1 MAKSKAKTHKGIA
14 QKHLHS
20 RISFLYQAATYLTP
34 VDGQP
39 QARVPCINEE
49 SKKSCDPPGRELQC
63 AATTPKAVSED
74 VLHISTIEK
83 HNMMPEIGP
92 ENDGASKDFALSRQL
107 LAHLRAVSLR
117 SQIKLTPAVK
127 HTMCKRCNV
136 LLIPGSTSTS
146 YIENKSSGGRKPWAD
161 VLVTTCTACG
171 TSKRFPVGA
180 KRQVRRESRI
190 DQAQGMGQ
198 QGHRAV

>member
-1 MAKSKAKTHKGIA
+1 MAQSKARTQKGIA

-20 RISFLYQAATYLTP
+20 RISFLYQAATYLAQ
-34 VDGQP
+34 VDGQS
-39 QARVPCINEE
+39 QARVPCINDE
-49 SKKSCDPPGRELQC
+49 SKKSCDPGRELQC
-63 AATTPKAVSED
+63 AVTTPKAVSED
-74 VLHISTIEK
+74 GLHISTIEQ
-83 HNMMPEIGP
+83 HNMIPEIGS
-92 ENDGASKDFALSRQL
+92 ENDWASKDFALSRQL

-117 SQIKLTPAVK
+117 SQIRLTPAVK
-127 HTMCKRCNV
+127 HAVCKRCNV
-136 LLIPGSTSTS
+136 VLIPGSTSTS

-190 DQAQGMGQ
+190 DKAQGMGQ